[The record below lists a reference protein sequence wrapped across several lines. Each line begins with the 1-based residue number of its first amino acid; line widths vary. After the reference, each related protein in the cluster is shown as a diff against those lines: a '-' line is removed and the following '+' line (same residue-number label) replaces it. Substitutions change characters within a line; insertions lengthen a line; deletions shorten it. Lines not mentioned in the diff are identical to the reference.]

1 MITGGES
8 AVLIHT
14 LADFSIRNGSWFT
27 WSAVNTCILPD
38 QMRWVLYHRLC
49 LGNPLRWVGRGNSNG
64 NRLRHHQGKGYRFQH
79 RDRFHEFAE
88 KGWAFGDEAAASAKS
103 DDKGAAAESEV
114 SFVQGIGIYPLTD
127 AGVMARAMVSGTK
140 YWQDEDLH

>member
-1 MITGGES
+1 MDNKTGTE
-8 AVLIHT
+8 T
-14 LADFSIRNGSWFT
+14 YIRMAEIGTGFG
-27 WSAVNTCILPD
+27 
-38 QMRWVLYHRLC
+38 
-49 LGNPLRWVGRGNSNG
+49 LGAKDIRTIFIF
-64 NRLRHHQGKGYRFQH
+64 HD

-88 KGWAFGDEAAASAKS
+88 KRWAFGDEAAASAKS

-140 YWQDEDLH
+140 DWQDEDLH

>member
-1 MITGGES
+1 MDYGRRARGTHPYPRRFLKPKRPLVHLERS
-8 AVLIHT
+8 KDLHT
-14 LADFSIRNGSWFT
+14 SGSN
-27 WSAVNTCILPD
+27 A
-38 QMRWVLYHRLC
+38 MGALC
-49 LGNPLRWVGRGNSNG
+49 LGNPLRWVGRGNSND
-64 NRLRHHQGKGYRFQH
+64 NRLHHHQGKGYRFQH

-127 AGVMARAMVSGTK
+127 AGVMARTMVSGTK